1 LWYIRTDAIVHSA
14 RSKEDVFHCSRIL
27 REEASMAEQTKVTVS
42 QLVGMKHK
50 GEKIAM
56 ITCYDYP
63 NALLVD
69 RAGMDI
75 VLVGDSLGMTV
86 LGYPNTLPVT
96 MEEMIVFASAVTR
109 ACKRAFVIGDMPYMS
124 YQPSEE
130 AAVRNAGRFMS
141 EASCDGI
148 KLEGGR
154 AMAGRVRAIV
164 DSGIPVMGHLGL
176 TPQSASMQGGFKV
189 QARTGDAAKRLLDDC
204 LALEDAGVYSILL
217 ELVPARVAEYISS
230 RLSVPTISIGSGA
243 GCDGHCMIY
252 HDVIGMFEAFLPRHV
267 KQYVNVSPVLGEAL
281 GKYVTEVREGVYP
294 EAGKHDFKIAE
305 DAFQDFVRQAG

>member
-1 LWYIRTDAIVHSA
+1 
-14 RSKEDVFHCSRIL
+14 
-27 REEASMAEQTKVTVS
+27 MAEQSKVTVS
-42 QLVGMKHK
+42 QVVEMKRK

-69 RAGMDI
+69 RSGMDI

-96 MEEMIVFASAVTR
+96 MDEMIVFARAVTR

-124 YQPSEE
+124 YQPSVEKSVE
-130 AAVRNAGRFMS
+130 NAGRFMS
-141 EASCDGI
+141 EAGCDGI

-154 AMAGRVRAIV
+154 AMAGRVKAIV
-164 DSGIPVMGHLGL
+164 ESGIPVMGHLGL

-189 QARTGDAAKRLLDDC
+189 QAKTGDAAKRLLDDA
-204 LALEDAGVYSILL
+204 LALEDAGAYSILL
-217 ELVPARVAEYISS
+217 ELVPARVAEYITQ

-252 HDVIGMFEAFLPRHV
+252 HDVIGMFEAFLPKHV
-267 KQYVNVSPVLGEAL
+267 KQYCNISPTLQSAL
-281 GKYVTEVREGVYP
+281 TQFVTEVREKAYP
-294 EAGKHDFKIAE
+294 EAGKHDFKISE
-305 DAFQDFVRQAG
+305 DAFQDFLKQVG

>member
-1 LWYIRTDAIVHSA
+1 
-14 RSKEDVFHCSRIL
+14 
-27 REEASMAEQTKVTVS
+27 MAEQSKVTVS
-42 QLVGMKHK
+42 QLVEMKHR

-69 RAGMDI
+69 RSGMDI

-96 MEEMIVFASAVTR
+96 MDEMVVFARAVTR
-109 ACKRAFVIGDMPYMS
+109 ACKRAFVIGDMPYMT
-124 YQPSEE
+124 YQPSVEL
-130 AAVRNAGRFMS
+130 AVKNAGRFMS

-154 AMAGRVRAIV
+154 AMADRVRAIV

-189 QARTGDAAKRLLDDC
+189 QAKTGDAAKRLLDDA

-217 ELVPARVAEYISS
+217 ELVPARVAEYITQ
-230 RLSVPTISIGSGA
+230 RLSVPTISIGSGV

-252 HDVIGMFEAFLPRHV
+252 HDVIGMFEAFLPKHV
-267 KQYVNVSPVLGEAL
+267 KQYCNVSPTLQTAL
-281 GKYVTEVREGVYP
+281 TQYVTEVREKVYP
-294 EAGKHDFKIAE
+294 DPEKHAFKIGE
-305 DAFQDFVRQAG
+305 DAFRDFLKQVG

>member
-1 LWYIRTDAIVHSA
+1 
-14 RSKEDVFHCSRIL
+14 
-27 REEASMAEQTKVTVS
+27 MAEQSKVTVG
-42 QLVGMKHK
+42 QLVEMKQR

-96 MEEMIVFASAVTR
+96 MDEMIVFSKAVTR
-109 ACKRAFVIGDMPYMS
+109 GCKRAFVIGDMPYMA
-124 YQPSEE
+124 YQPSVEL
-130 AAVRNAGRFMS
+130 AVKNAGRFMA
-141 EASCDGI
+141 EAGCDGI

-154 AMAGRVRAIV
+154 AMANRVKAIV
-164 DSGIPVMGHLGL
+164 EAGIPVMGHLGL

-189 QARTGDAAKRLLDDC
+189 QAKTGDAAKRLLDDA

-217 ELVPARVAEYISS
+217 ELVPAKVAEYITQ

-252 HDVIGMFEAFLPRHV
+252 HDVIGMFEAFLPKHV
-267 KQYVNVSPVLGEAL
+267 KQYCNVSPTLQTAL
-281 GKYVTEVREGVYP
+281 TQFVTEVREKAYP
-294 EAGKHDFKIAE
+294 EPGKHDFKIAQ
-305 DAFQDFVRQAG
+305 DAFQDFLKQVG

>member
-1 LWYIRTDAIVHSA
+1 
-14 RSKEDVFHCSRIL
+14 
-27 REEASMAEQTKVTVS
+27 MADQTKVTVG
-42 QLVGMKHK
+42 QLVQMKRQ
-50 GEKIAM
+50 GEKITM

-96 MEEMIVFASAVTR
+96 MDEMIVFARAVTR

-124 YQPSEE
+124 YQPSVEKSVE
-130 AAVRNAGRFMS
+130 NAGRFMA
-141 EASCDGI
+141 EAACDGV

-154 AMAGRVRAIV
+154 AMASRVKAIV

-189 QARTGDAAKRLLDDC
+189 QARSSDAAKRLLDDC
-204 LALEDAGVYSILL
+204 LALEEAGVYSILL
-217 ELVPARVAEYISS
+217 ELVPARVAEYITE

-252 HDVIGMFEAFLPRHV
+252 HDVIGMFEAFLPKHV
-267 KQYVNVSPVLGEAL
+267 KQYVNVSPMLQEAL
-281 GKYVTEVREGVYP
+281 GRYVQEVREGVYP
-294 EAGKHDFKIAE
+294 EPGKHDFKIGD
-305 DAFQDFVRQAG
+305 DAFQEFVAGAQ

>member
-1 LWYIRTDAIVHSA
+1 
-14 RSKEDVFHCSRIL
+14 
-27 REEASMAEQTKVTVS
+27 MADQTKVTVG
-42 QLVGMKHK
+42 QLVQMKAQ
-50 GEKIAM
+50 GEKISM

-96 MEEMIVFASAVTR
+96 MDEMIVFARAVTR
-109 ACKRAFVIGDMPYMS
+109 ACKRTFVIGDMPYMS
-124 YQPSEE
+124 YQPSVEKS
-130 AAVRNAGRFMS
+130 VQNAGRFMA

-154 AMAGRVRAIV
+154 AMSSRVKAIV
-164 DSGIPVMGHLGL
+164 EAGIPVMGHLGL

-189 QARTGDAAKRLLDDC
+189 QARTSDAAKRLLDDC

-217 ELVPARVAEYISS
+217 ELVPARVAEYITE

-252 HDVIGMFEAFLPRHV
+252 HDVIGMFEAFLPKHV
-267 KQYVNVSPVLGEAL
+267 KQYVNISPVLQEAL
-281 GKYVTEVREGVYP
+281 SRYVQEVRDGVYP
-294 EAGKHDFKIAE
+294 EAGKHDFKIG
-305 DAFQDFVRQAG
+305 DDTFQEFVSGVQ

>member
-1 LWYIRTDAIVHSA
+1 
-14 RSKEDVFHCSRIL
+14 
-27 REEASMAEQTKVTVS
+27 MAEQTKVTVG
-42 QLVGMKHK
+42 QLVQMKRQ
-50 GEKIAM
+50 GEKISM

-96 MEEMIVFASAVTR
+96 MEEMIVFAKAVTR

-124 YQPSEE
+124 YQSSVEK
-130 AAVRNAGRFMS
+130 AVENAGRFMS
-141 EASCDGI
+141 QASCDGV
-148 KLEGGR
+148 KLEGGQ
-154 AMAGRVRAIV
+154 AMASRVKAIV

-189 QARTGDAAKRLLDDC
+189 QARTSDAAKRLLDDC
-204 LALEDAGVYSILL
+204 LALEEAGVYSILL
-217 ELVPARVAEYISS
+217 ELVPAKVAEYITG

-252 HDVIGMFEAFLPRHV
+252 HDVIGMFEAFLPKHV
-267 KQYVNVSPVLGEAL
+267 KQYVNISPVLQEAL
-281 GKYVTEVREGVYP
+281 SKYVQEVRDGVYP
-294 EAGKHDFKIAE
+294 EAGKHDFKIGDE
-305 DAFQDFVRQAG
+305 AFQEFVSNLQ

>member
-1 LWYIRTDAIVHSA
+1 MT
-14 RSKEDVFHCSRIL
+14 
-27 REEASMAEQTKVTVS
+27 EQSKVTVS
-42 QLVGMKHK
+42 QLVEMKRR

-96 MEEMIVFASAVTR
+96 MDEMIIFSSAVTR
-109 ACKRAFVIGDMPYMS
+109 GCKRAFVIGDMPYMS
-124 YQPSEE
+124 YQPSVE

-189 QARTGDAAKRLLDDC
+189 QAKTGGAAKRLLDDC

-217 ELVPARVAEYISS
+217 ELVPAKVAEYITS
-230 RLSVPTISIGSGA
+230 RLSVPTISIGSGV

-252 HDVIGMFEAFLPRHV
+252 HDVIGMFEAFLPKHV
-267 KQYVNVSPVLGEAL
+267 KQYANVSPILQEAL
-281 GKYVTEVREGVYP
+281 RKNVEEIKEKVYP

-305 DAFQDFVRQAG
+305 DAFQDFLKQTE

>member
-1 LWYIRTDAIVHSA
+1 
-14 RSKEDVFHCSRIL
+14 
-27 REEASMAEQTKVTVS
+27 MAEQSKVTVS
-42 QLVGMKHK
+42 QLVEMKRK

-96 MEEMIVFASAVTR
+96 MDEMIVFASAVTR
-109 ACKRAFVIGDMPYMS
+109 ASKRAFVIGDMPYMS
-124 YQPSEE
+124 YQPSVEL
-130 AAVRNAGRFMS
+130 AVKNAGRFMS
-141 EASCDGI
+141 EAGCDGI

-154 AMAGRVRAIV
+154 TMADRVRAIV

-189 QARTGDAAKRLLDDC
+189 QAKTGDSAKRLLDDA

-217 ELVPARVAEYISS
+217 ELVPARVAEFITQ

-252 HDVIGMFEAFLPRHV
+252 HDVIGMFEAFLPKHV
-267 KQYVNVSPVLGEAL
+267 KQYCNVSPTLQSAL
-281 GKYVTEVREGVYP
+281 TQFVTEVREKAYP
-294 EAGKHDFKIAE
+294 EAGKHDFKIGE
-305 DAFQDFVRQAG
+305 ESFQDFLKQVG

>member
-1 LWYIRTDAIVHSA
+1 
-14 RSKEDVFHCSRIL
+14 
-27 REEASMAEQTKVTVS
+27 MAEQSKVTVN
-42 QLVGMKHK
+42 QIVDMKRR

-96 MEEMIVFASAVTR
+96 MTEMIIFASAVTR

-124 YQPSEE
+124 YQPSVEL
-130 AAVRNAGRFMS
+130 AVVNAGRFMS
-141 EASCDGI
+141 EAACDGI

-154 AMAGRVRAIV
+154 TMASRVKAIV

-189 QARTGDAAKRLLDDC
+189 QAKTGDAAKRLLDDC

-217 ELVPARVAEYISS
+217 ELVPAKVAEYITA
-230 RLSVPTISIGSGA
+230 RLSVPTISIGSGT

-252 HDVIGMFEAFLPRHV
+252 HDVIGMFEAFLPKHV
-267 KQYVNVSPVLGEAL
+267 KQYTNISPVLQEAL
-281 GKYVTEVREGVYP
+281 RKNVTEIKEKVYP
-294 EAGKHDFKIAE
+294 EAGKHDFKIAD
-305 DAFQDFVRQAG
+305 DAFEDFVRQAEAK

>member
-1 LWYIRTDAIVHSA
+1 
-14 RSKEDVFHCSRIL
+14 
-27 REEASMAEQTKVTVS
+27 MAEQGKVTIG
-42 QLVGMKHK
+42 QLVEMKRR
-50 GEKIAM
+50 GEKISM

-96 MEEMIVFASAVTR
+96 MTEMIIFAKAVTR

-124 YQPSEE
+124 YQPSVEGSV
-130 AAVRNAGRFMS
+130 ANAGRFMA
-141 EASCDGI
+141 EAACDGV
-148 KLEGGR
+148 KLEGGI
-154 AMAGRVRAIV
+154 AMAERVRAIV
-164 DSGIPVMGHLGL
+164 AAGIPVMGHLGL

-189 QARTGDAAKRLLDDC
+189 QAKTSDSARRLLDDA
-204 LALEDAGVYSILL
+204 LALEEAGVYSILL
-217 ELVPARVAEYISS
+217 ELVPARVAEFISS

-252 HDVIGMFEAFLPRHV
+252 HDVIGMFEAFLPKHV
-267 KQYVNVSPVLGEAL
+267 KQYANVSPILQEAL
-281 GKYVTEVREGVYP
+281 NRNVAEIKNGSYP
-294 EAGKHDFKIAE
+294 EPGKHDFKIGDE
-305 DAFQDFVRQAG
+305 AFADFLRSVQ

>member
-1 LWYIRTDAIVHSA
+1 
-14 RSKEDVFHCSRIL
+14 
-27 REEASMAEQTKVTVS
+27 MAEQSKVTVS
-42 QLVGMKHK
+42 QLVEMKRK

-96 MEEMIVFASAVTR
+96 MDEMIVFAKAVTR

-124 YQPSEE
+124 YQPSVEL
-130 AAVRNAGRFMS
+130 AVKNAGRFMS
-141 EASCDGI
+141 EAGCDGI

-154 AMAGRVRAIV
+154 AMADRVKAIV

-189 QARTGDAAKRLLDDC
+189 QARTGDAAKRLLDDA

-217 ELVPARVAEYISS
+217 ELVPARVAEYITQ
-230 RLSVPTISIGSGA
+230 RLSVPTISIGSGV

-252 HDVIGMFEAFLPRHV
+252 HDVIGMFEAFLPKHV
-267 KQYVNVSPVLGEAL
+267 KQYCNVSPTLQAAL
-281 GKYVTEVREGVYP
+281 TQFVTEVREKVYP
-294 EAGKHDFKIAE
+294 EPGKHDFKISE
-305 DAFQDFVRQAG
+305 EAFQDFLKQVG